1 MAKMQTNPHKHSEL
15 SVDKADMITA
25 IYVRVS
31 TEAQFEEGYSLEA
44 QIERLKKYCESKNYG
59 NIEVF
64 EDGGWSGSNIDR
76 PALKRLIEAIK
87 MRRVAR
93 VLVFKLDRLSRSQ
106 KDTLYLIEE
115 VFLPYGVEF
124 CSLNESFDTAT
135 SYGKAMIGVLS
146 VFAQLERENIRE
158 RTQMGMQERLK
169 KGYWRGGGTAP
180 FGYDYDQENDILVPN
195 ADAEKV
201 RQIYDLYLQG
211 FSITKLAKMFG
222 ISSDA
227 NVTAIL
233 DRQTYLGKL
242 VYHGQIYDGLHE
254 AIIDEETWDKV
265 QKERKRRSTK
275 NSQMSRYL
283 LAGFLYCGNC
293 GAKMRY
299 QKWGKG
305 VKLVCYSQQKSR
317 DYLVKDPDCDNTKH
331 WYQDVERFVIEDLF
345 RFADRYVVEDQ
356 MLPGKSKKS
365 GGNVEALTRRRDE
378 IAEERKRLYR
388 LLSKED
394 FADDNELMET
404 LEEKKRELERI
415 DHMLENEKNA
425 VSDVNL
431 VAVRKDV
438 CRNLRHRWDG
448 LTIEEKRRA
457 IRLCIDKI
465 VITGDNIDIYY
476 AY

>member
-1 MAKMQTNPHKHSEL
+1 ML
-15 SVDKADMITA
+15 SSNRNTDNVGNERITA
-25 IYVRVS
+25 LYVRVS
-31 TEAQFEEGYSLEA
+31 TEAQFEEGYSIDA

-76 PALKRLIEAIK
+76 PALQRLIEAIK
-87 MRRVAR
+87 MRQVAR

-106 KDTLYLIEE
+106 KDTLFLIEE
-115 VFLPYGVEF
+115 IFLPYGVEF

-135 SYGKAMIGVLS
+135 PYGKAMIGVLS

-158 RTQMGMQERLK
+158 RTQMGMLERIK
-169 KGYWRGGGTAP
+169 KGYWRGGGNPP
-180 FGYDYDQENDILVPN
+180 FGYDYDQDNDMLVPN
-195 ADAEKV
+195 ADAAKV
-201 RQIYDLYLQG
+201 RQIFNLYLQG
-211 FSITKLAKMFG
+211 FSITKLAKLFG

-242 VYHGQIYDGLHE
+242 VYNGQLFEGVHE
-254 AIIDEETWDKV
+254 PIVDEDTWNRV
-265 QKERKRRSTK
+265 HQERKRRSTK
-275 NSQMSRYL
+275 NAHMSHYL
-283 LAGFLYCGNC
+283 LTGFLFCGRC

-317 DYLVKDPDCDNTKH
+317 DYLVKDPNCDNDKH
-331 WYQDVERFVIEDLF
+331 WSQDVERFVLEDLF
-345 RFADRYVVEDQ
+345 RFAERYVVEEC
-356 MLPGKSKKS
+356 MLPDKGKKS
-365 GGNVEALTRRRDE
+365 SSNVEALIKRRDD

-388 LLSKED
+388 LLSKD
-394 FADDNELMET
+394 NFTDDNELIET
-404 LEEKKRELERI
+404 LEEKKRELDRI
-415 DHMLENEKNA
+415 NHMIDNEKNA
-425 VSDVNL
+425 VSDVDL
-431 VAVRKDV
+431 IVVRQDA
-438 CRNLRHRWDG
+438 CRDLRQRWEW

-457 IRLCIDKI
+457 LRLCVDKI

-476 AY
+476 AF